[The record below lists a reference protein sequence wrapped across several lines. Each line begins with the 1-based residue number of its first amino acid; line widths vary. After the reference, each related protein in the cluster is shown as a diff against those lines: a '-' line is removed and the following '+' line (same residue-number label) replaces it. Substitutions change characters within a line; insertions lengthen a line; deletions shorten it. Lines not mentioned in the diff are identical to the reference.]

1 MSDSSLLP
9 KNPSDHF
16 FCPARKP
23 STFPSVELSITAG
36 FDLER
41 NQAGL
46 KRCWWWMK
54 MTWDWGLKRF
64 SKASFVVIV
73 TSYSAFY
80 ITKWSWSILYTSH
93 FVWKFIDKTVSSSLR
108 LCWNK
113 QFSYTL
119 PHYDK
124 ILCICGYIRM
134 YLIFIIGLGKSPP
147 HNRLIALV
155 NSSRVIALRVCVFRL
170 NNKTFCGSL
179 LNRGYCVG
187 IPTLHCK
194 KNP

>member
-1 MSDSSLLP
+1 MKHVMSDSSLLP

-64 SKASFVVIV
+64 SKASFLVIV

-80 ITKWSWSILYTSH
+80 ITKYDHEVYCIHHILFGSLSIRQFLLL
-93 FVWKFIDKTVSSSLR
+93 FVFAETNSS
-108 LCWNK
+108 
-113 QFSYTL
+113 
-119 PHYDK
+119 P
-124 ILCICGYIRM
+124 ILCLIMIR
-134 YLIFIIGLGKSPP
+134 YFVYVAIY
-147 HNRLIALV
+147 
-155 NSSRVIALRVCVFRL
+155 VCIL
-170 NNKTFCGSL
+170 SL
-179 LNRGYCVG
+179 L
-187 IPTLHCK
+187 
-194 KNP
+194 